1 MPMDRSSM
9 PQPAP
14 RAASRTL
21 TALFQ
26 NMAVQD
32 WVVTAFHSYMLLRV
46 LAAPDSADAS
56 FARKLALFL
65 LTLTVCTIVLARG
78 ELLPKG
84 RWRALV
90 YRLGVFTPV
99 VLSYFEMRTLLPAL
113 QPVLLDT
120 QLLAIDDAI
129 FVVTPSVWLQRLN
142 SPGYIEWFS
151 FFYYSYFY
159 ILTVMLVPSLFLDK
173 GRRLQ
178 ELLIG
183 AMTVACLGH
192 IGYTL
197 VPGLG
202 PYATLAFDE
211 PIHGGFWW
219 GAVRYAVDGAGAMM
233 DIFPSLHT
241 AYPTFFALHAFG
253 HRDRAPFKYAW
264 PVLAFFAANIIVATM
279 LLRWHY
285 GIDVIFGLMLAL
297 TARRVS
303 VWVGEREE
311 HRGIDDDRQPVWEPL
326 FEYQRRRPDAG

>member
-1 MPMDRSSM
+1 MDRSSM
-9 PQPAP
+9 PQPAL

-32 WVVTAFHSYMLLRV
+32 WVTTSFHAYMFLRV

-56 FARKLALFL
+56 FARRLALAL
-65 LTLTVCTIVLARG
+65 LTVTVCTIVLVRG
-78 ELLPKG
+78 EIVPKG
-84 RWRALV
+84 RLRALV
-90 YRLGVFTPV
+90 YRLGIFTPV

-120 QLLAIDDAI
+120 QLLAIDHAI
-129 FVVTPSVWLQRLN
+129 FVVTPSVWLARFN
-142 SPGYIEWFS
+142 TPGFIEWFS
-151 FFYYSYFY
+151 FFYYSYFW
-159 ILTVMLVPSLFLDK
+159 ILTVILVPSLFFDR
-173 GRRLQ
+173 GRRLL
-178 ELLIG
+178 ELMVG
-183 AMTVACLGH
+183 ATCVACIGH

-202 PYATLAFDE
+202 PYATMTFDE
-211 PIHGGFWW
+211 PIQGGFWW
-219 GAVRYAVDGAGAMM
+219 GAVRYAVDSAGAMM

-253 HRDRAPFKYAW
+253 HRDRAPYKYAW

-297 TARRVS
+297 TARRVA
-303 VWVGEREE
+303 VWVADRE
-311 HRGIDDDRQPVWEPL
+311 HDRGVDDDRQPVWEPL
-326 FEYQRRRPDAG
+326 FPYQKR